1 MNPNTTLDNTT
12 TTTAEAT
19 RELHLAAHNSVRSLT
34 DSAHLLSEQARHAA
48 SAVRDQAL
56 AAKERT
62 SRYVAQ
68 EPMKA
73 VLVAAAAGALLAG
86 LAMFFGSRRAR

>member
-1 MNPNTTLDNTT
+1 MNPNASLENN
-12 TTTAEAT
+12 TAEAT

-34 DSAHLLSEQARHAA
+34 DSANVLREQARHAA
-48 SAVRDQAL
+48 EVVRDQAL

-68 EPMKA
+68 EPVKS
-73 VLVAAAAGALLAG
+73 VLLAAAAGALIAG
-86 LAMFFGSRRAR
+86 LALFFGSRRGR